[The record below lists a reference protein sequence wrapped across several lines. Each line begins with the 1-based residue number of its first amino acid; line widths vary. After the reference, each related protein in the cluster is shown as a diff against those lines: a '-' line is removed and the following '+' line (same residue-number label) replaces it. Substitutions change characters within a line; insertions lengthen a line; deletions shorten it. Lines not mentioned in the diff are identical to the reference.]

1 MLSEKFSLFRVDLHF
16 LYFVSLSLRFEG
28 ILQTFLMKVLFNNV
42 DFDLEI
48 TFGIVLIGYSKLLF
62 KLKSLMLLLIEK
74 TDQLSELAFE
84 FLAQRLI
91 LLSSSSFLVFYF

>member
-1 MLSEKFSLFRVDLHF
+1 
-16 LYFVSLSLRFEG
+16 
-28 ILQTFLMKVLFNNV
+28 MKVSFNNV
-42 DFDLEI
+42 DFDLKI

-74 TDQLSELAFE
+74 TDKLSELPFK

-91 LLSSSSFLVFYF
+91 LPSSTSFLVFCF